1 MIHSLIPSLLLRD
14 LLPWDPNVFLSFS
27 FSLTFYFSL
36 HFSTP
41 FEHIFW
47 STSCSSCLS
56 KISLSESVLNSFF
69 LFLPLFFFSFFLFLS
84 SFFFSPFKVRWNVD
98 SFSLCQHTGI
108 CMNERNVILHPPGYE
123 KMFCLRKKMK
133 WIPGSSWFK
142 SGIEREGGRER
153 RKREKWRKA
162 KRELEFYLPVRGR
175 VEWTREQKRH
185 FYCSFFSYSLL
196 SLSLSLSGRMRVN
209 GKSMKWSI

>member
-1 MIHSLIPSLLLRD
+1 MSSSLSL
-14 LLPWDPNVFLSFS
+14 FLSLSIFLFISPPLLNTS
-27 FSLTFYFSL
+27 FDPLLVLLASQ
-36 HFSTP
+36 
-41 FEHIFW
+41 
-47 STSCSSCLS
+47 
-56 KISLSESVLNSFF
+56 KSLSVRVSWTLSFF
-69 LFLPLFFFSFFLFLS
+69 FFLSSFLS

-108 CMNERNVILHPPGYE
+108 CMNEENVILHPPGYE

-196 SLSLSLSGRMRVN
+196 SLSLSGRMRVN